1 MAQAESFNVVNNR
14 EDRMDLLTIVSP
26 EKTPILSSMPKTRAQ
41 SATLAEW
48 FTDDYDN
55 VSFAGVKEGEDQAT
69 HADKTTNREAI
80 GNRYQI
86 FRKAYAVTDIQE
98 AVDTAGVGSEEAKA
112 KAKSI
117 AELKQSMEAAIGSD
131 NDLQVGSGLVPSLMR
146 GLGAW
151 VNNSTSTIP
160 SAVRTPSA
168 SIGTTSS
175 LTESGFNDVLQSVF
189 DESGVIQNM
198 NLFAG
203 SELQRKI
210 SDFTRVTTANAPAP
224 FVVNSDQNEREIV
237 FSVQFYRGD
246 FANVQ
251 IISDQFLGRVDGG
264 GQTTQSKERGYLLTD
279 EHVSVSIWQEPQIQE
294 QTDNGGGPRGF
305 AKSRGTLCVKNP
317 LALGKFA

>member
-14 EDRMDLLTIVSP
+14 EDRMDLLTIVAP
-26 EKTPILSSMPKTRAQ
+26 EKTPILSGMPKTRAQ

-55 VSFAGVKEGEDQAT
+55 VEFAGVKEGEDQTT
-69 HADKTTNREAI
+69 HADKSKNRQAI

-86 FRKAYAVTDIQE
+86 YRKPYAVTDIQE

-112 KAKSI
+112 KSKSI
-117 AELKQSMEAAIGSD
+117 MELKQSWEASIGSD
-131 NDLQVGSGLVPSLMR
+131 DDLQVGSGLVPSKAR

-160 SAVRTPSA
+160 SAVRTPTA

-175 LTESGFNDVLQSVF
+175 LTETTFNDVLQSVF
-189 DESGVIQNM
+189 DSSGVVQNM
-198 NLFAG
+198 NLYAG

-210 SDFTRVTTANAPAP
+210 SNFTRTEGSTTATP
-224 FVVNSDQNEREIV
+224 FVVNSDQKEREIV

-251 IISDQFLGRVDGG
+251 VISDQFLGRVSGG
-264 GQTTQSKERGYLLTD
+264 GQTTQSKARGYLLTD
-279 EHVSVSIWQEPQIQE
+279 EMVSVSVWQEPQIQE

-305 AKSRGTLCVKNP
+305 AKGRGTLVVKNP
-317 LALGKFA
+317 LGLGKFA